1 MRQRIPQGPK
11 EDARVSGSRHCAVQE
26 GESGCR
32 HAVGERASRKSPGD
46 PAIPPELRGA
56 VLSILA
62 SVLAPF
68 SALAQTLAAPTIN
81 AVHNTDQALTVVW
94 TAPSGVTGVTAY
106 DVRFILTSADETVDA
121 NWTVKDDAWTSG
133 GLHYLLDG
141 LSNGVGYDVQVRA
154 VTTADGAWSATSVGT
169 PADPGSTRATAAALP
184 LDLPL
189 GAAVQAAGDVDWFK
203 FTLGAKVGVV
213 VYARS
218 AFDTTGELW
227 RDGGF
232 LADSLIAS
240 NNDAGREPNYEDF
253 LIWRTLDPGTYY
265 VKVAGFGFSSGT
277 YTVRVDT
284 IVDTTSTADAE
295 AVELGVAAR
304 GLIDPAG
311 DVDYFS
317 FTLLAETDVILRTG
331 PDNND
336 LVGELLDS
344 TGTTLVENDDGFL
357 LGTSRQFLI
366 RRKLAAGTYYIKVK
380 PLGSDRSIW
389 AVLRA
394 LRVNVLYSLHVDAV
408 AEPGSATADALR
420 LEFGAVAGG
429 RIDSS
434 SDADYFRID
443 LPQTRHV
450 FARAVSST
458 VDIDGELLDGD
469 GDPVSANIF
478 EQVFAPN
485 GPAGFTLAERLA
497 AGRNYLKIT
506 RSAGAA
512 TGGYALRMVEDEAMD
527 RVWSAC
533 SGRSTSFSDPLY
545 GCQWHLRNRG
555 QLQGTAGEDIRVEE
569 VWAGGN
575 MGAGIGVAVVD
586 SGLHEGHP
594 DLVDNVDTSRGR
606 DYTTAGHG
614 LLLTFDSHGT
624 SVAGIVAARDNGLGG
639 RGVAPRATVYGYNY
653 LSNATVANL
662 VDAMTRNMLTTAVSN
677 NSYGRPDGPGLSEAF
692 AAWSM
697 AVDTAVTSGYG
708 GRGVFHAWTAGNGG
722 ELGDY
727 ANFEGRLNHY
737 GVTPVCSVNDQG
749 ARVLTSERGANLWIC
764 APSKG
769 SGRPGILTTL
779 NYGRYR
785 PSFSGTS
792 ASAPIVAGAVA
803 LVRAANTKLTWRD
816 VKLILAASARKNDAA
831 NTGWLTGASK
841 YGASGNYEF
850 NHEYGFGV
858 VDAKAAVDL
867 AAGWTNLP
875 TFIETAPASASP
887 DLRVPDASGGTPGAT
902 VTSTVQAGG
911 GVEFIEFVE
920 VNVVFNAPAFRDLKM
935 ELVSPSNTVSTLAV
949 SLESPVK
956 YGLVGGYRFGSARHL
971 GENPAGTWT
980 LRLADHAAGG
990 AVSRLKSWNLVF
1002 YGHRSTPAAP
1012 TISSVSPGQREL
1024 TVQWSAPSVV
1034 GSSAVASYD
1043 VRHILSSATDKSDG
1057 NWTVRTA
1064 AWTSGPLQY
1073 MLTGLA
1079 DSTEYDVQVRA
1090 VNSRGAGAWSATAR
1104 ATTGNG
1110 PPSPVGTLAART
1122 LRVGEAAVTVDVSG
1136 AFRDPEGDALTY
1148 GAVSSA
1154 PGVARVAVS
1163 GSSVEVSPVSGGTAT
1178 VTVKATDLSGSN
1190 TAAEQQ
1196 FSVRVRN
1203 RRGVSV
1209 DPVSLS
1215 VTEGGSGT
1223 YDVALEAEPSASVTV
1238 TPSVPS
1244 GTDVTVSPQ
1253 SLTFGTTGWGTAQPV
1268 TVSAAEDTDAVSDA
1282 PVVIRHTVSGGDY
1295 GSVTAS
1301 SVTVTV
1307 LENDASAV
1315 STSDVSVSEGGG
1327 DAVFEVSLSVAG
1339 TSDVLVDYATSDVSA
1354 EAGSDYTAVSGTLT
1368 FPQGS
1373 TAPREIRVSILDDA
1387 LDETEEETFA
1397 LTLRNA
1403 RNGLLAGGGTT
1414 LRAVGTIRDDDD
1426 PAVVASFARSSYEA
1440 PEGGSAPVHV
1450 ILDRDPE
1457 RTVTVPL
1464 ESIHRGGAS
1473 SGDYAG
1479 VPSEVTFSSGRLIAP
1494 FLFLAV
1500 DDGDDDDGEA
1510 VEVRIGSPLPPGV
1523 SPGASAVLAIRDND
1537 GGGNPGGGSPGGGS
1551 PGGGGGGGGGGG
1563 PPPGGGGGGP
1573 GGGGG
1578 TPPGGGSGGPPPS
1591 GGGGGGP
1598 PRAAITTGAD
1608 CGGTLCRARTG
1619 ERVSFEDTGSG
1630 TVRSRLWDFGDGR
1643 KSLSRT
1649 TSQVWS
1655 EPGFYTVTLRV
1666 SDGTVESTA
1675 SLTFLVEAAEP
1686 AGACVADDR
1695 TLCLGDS
1702 RYAVTVE
1709 WRTAGG
1715 ESGAARVVHEGT
1727 NDSGLFH
1734 FFEPGDN
1741 WEVLIK
1747 VLDGCPVNGHVW
1759 MYAASTTDLGY
1770 TIEITDTA
1778 TGMARE
1784 YRNEPGMPAPAITDV
1799 TAFRESCDL

>member
-1 MRQRIPQGPK
+1 MKRPP
-11 EDARVSGSRHCAVQE
+11 GS
-26 GESGCR
+26 
-32 HAVGERASRKSPGD
+32 
-46 PAIPPELRGA
+46 

-62 SVLAPF
+62 LVLAPF
-68 SALAQTLAAPTIN
+68 SAVAQTPAAPTVD
-81 AVHNTDQALTVVW
+81 AVHSGDKGLTVAW

-227 RDGGF
+227 RDGGLF
-232 LADSLIAS
+232 ADSLVARS
-240 NNDAGREPNYEDF
+240 NDAGREPNYRDF

-265 VKVAGFGFSSGT
+265 VKVAGFVFSSGT
-277 YTVRVDT
+277 YTVHVDT
-284 IVDTTSTADAE
+284 IVDTTSTADAQ
-295 AVELGVAAR
+295 AVEPGVAAR

-317 FTLLAETDVILRTG
+317 FNLSAETDVMLRAG

-336 LVGELLDS
+336 TVGELLDS
-344 TGTTLVENDDGFL
+344 TGTKIAENDDGFL
-357 LGTSRQFLI
+357 YGTPHQFLI
-366 RRKLAAGTYYIKVK
+366 RRKLAAGTYYVKV
-380 PLGSDRSIW
+380 RSFFS
-389 AVLRA
+389 LR
-394 LRVNVLYSLHVDAV
+394 RTFIYSLHVDAV
-408 AEPGSATADALR
+408 TEPGDATADALR
-420 LEFGAVAGG
+420 LEFGAAAAG

-434 SDADYFRID
+434 SDTDYFRID
-443 LPQTRHV
+443 LRQTRHV
-450 FARAVSST
+450 LARAMSST
-458 VDIDGELLDGD
+458 VDIDGELLDVD

-478 EQVFAPN
+478 EQNFRAA
-485 GPAGFTLAERLA
+485 GPIGFVLADRLA
-497 AGRNYLKIT
+497 AGTHYLRIT

-512 TGGYALRMVEDEAMD
+512 TGGYALRMVEDNVMD
-527 RVWSAC
+527 GVWSAC
-533 SGRSTSFSDPLY
+533 SGGSTSFSDPLY
-545 GCQWHLRNRG
+545 GCQWNLRNRG

-594 DLVDNVDTSRGR
+594 DLVDNVDASRGH
-606 DYTTAGHG
+606 DYTNAGHG
-614 LLLTFDSHGT
+614 LLHVFDSHGT

-639 RGVAPRATVYGYNY
+639 RGVAPRATVYGYNF
-653 LSNATVANL
+653 LRNSTNANL
-662 VDAMTRNMLTTAVSN
+662 IDAVTRNMDTTGVSNHSYGVTGLGAGLSRESTAWEMAVETAVERG
-677 NSYGRPDGPGLSEAF
+677 YGDLGVFFVQSAGNEARIGGDANLSED
-692 AAWSM
+692 S
-697 AVDTAVTSGYG
+697 T
-708 GRGVFHAWTAGNGG
+708 
-722 ELGDY
+722 
-727 ANFEGRLNHY
+727 HY
-737 GVTPVCSVNDQG
+737 GFTPVCSVNDQG
-749 ARVLTSERGANLWIC
+749 ARVFTSERGANLWIC
-764 APSKG
+764 APSRG
-769 SGRPGILTTL
+769 NGRPGILTTL
-779 NYGRYR
+779 NYGRYTA
-785 PSFSGTS
+785 SFSGTS
-792 ASAPIVAGAVA
+792 AAAPTVAGVAA
-803 LVRAANTKLTWRD
+803 LVRAANTNLTWRD

-841 YGASGNYEF
+841 YGASGSYQF

-911 GVEFIEFVE
+911 GVGFIEFVE
-920 VNVVFNAPAFRDLKM
+920 VNVDFDAPAFRDLKM
-935 ELVSPSNTVSTLAV
+935 ELVSPSNTVSTLA
-949 SLESPVK
+949 PPYTTGGATK
-956 YGLVGGYRFGSARHL
+956 YGLDGGHRFGSARHL
-971 GENPAGTWT
+971 GENPEGTWT
-980 LRLADHAAGG
+980 LRLTDHVAGG

-1064 AWTSGPLQY
+1064 AWTSGSLEY
-1073 MLTGLA
+1073 ALTGLA
-1079 DSTEYDVQVRA
+1079 DGTEYDVQVRG
-1090 VNSRGAGAWSATAR
+1090 VNGHGAGAWSATST
-1104 ATTGNG
+1104 ATTLPNG

-1154 PGVARVAVS
+1154 PGVASVSVS

-1397 LTLRNA
+1397 LTLRNV

-1414 LRAVGTIRDDDD
+1414 LRVVGTIRDDDD

-1551 PGGGGGGGGGGG
+1551 PGGGSPGGGGGGGGGGG

-1598 PRAAITTGAD
+1598 PRAAVTTGAD

-1655 EPGFYTVTLRV
+1655 EPGFYTVTLRL

-1784 YRNEPGMPAPAITDV
+1784 YRNEPGTPAPAITDV
-1799 TAFRESCDL
+1799 RAFADACTP

>member
-1 MRQRIPQGPK
+1 MRDKYAADVVWLMFRYGGATFAHREVSTAHESKAFFVATYNSSQILAHELGHVGSLLHDRYEYRTSTGYVGDEAPYFPYLYGYSNRAVFDDQARGPSLWRTLMSYSNHCDAAGLHCPRISRYSNPERVHPDPGGHATGIPGVEPSGRLWGPV
-11 EDARVSGSRHCAVQE
+11 DAARALNRTRDYVANFRPTPEIAASFGAPVYTAVE
-26 GESGCR
+26 GGDAATVTVRLS
-32 HAVGERASRKSPGD
+32 AAPERQMRLPIQANGV
-46 PAIPPELRGA
+46 GA
-56 VLSILA
+56 VEADWSGVPGYLEFAAADTEKTFDVVAVADAEDEAGEAVKLSFPSL
-62 SVLAPF
+62 L
-68 SALAQTLAAPTIN
+68 
-81 AVHNTDQALTVVW
+81 
-94 TAPSGVTGVTAY
+94 PSGVRAASPATAE
-106 DVRFILTSADETVDA
+106 VRLVD
-121 NWTVKDDAWTSG
+121 D
-133 GLHYLLDG
+133 
-141 LSNGVGYDVQVRA
+141 
-154 VTTADGAWSATSVGT
+154 
-169 PADPGSTRATAAALP
+169 GSTVAAAS
-184 LDLPL
+184 
-189 GAAVQAAGDVDWFK
+189 
-203 FTLGAKVGVV
+203 T
-213 VYARS
+213 YA
-218 AFDTTGELW
+218 L
-227 RDGGF
+227 
-232 LADSLIAS
+232 
-240 NNDAGREPNYEDF
+240 
-253 LIWRTLDPGTYY
+253 
-265 VKVAGFGFSSGT
+265 
-277 YTVRVDT
+277 
-284 IVDTTSTADAE
+284 ADAE
-295 AVELGVAAR
+295 AAEGGAAELTVILGDAAPTGGLSFDVAATFAGSAAADDVGSVPAAVTVPEGSTTAAIVVPIR
-304 GLIDPAG
+304 RDGIEESEETFTVGIAPGTGVSGWSEASAGAGTATVTITDRTEAISLSAATVTVNEGEAATWNVTRTGPATAFASIAITAAAGTAAGGDFSAAAAAHGIAAGRSSQSMRWNTIEDDIDEE
-311 DVDYFS
+311 DES
-317 FTLLAETDVILRTG
+317 FTLTLAAVASDGHRLAGGGTVTVTIRDDDTAGVTVDAPAASLDAGSSVSYT
-331 PDNND
+331 
-336 LVGELLDS
+336 VALDS
-344 TGTTLVENDDGFL
+344 EPTDDVVIEATSSAPDRADVLPASRTFTADDWSTPQRFTLTGA
-357 LGTSRQFLI
+357 
-366 RRKLAAGTYYIKVK
+366 AAGSVTIRHKASSNDAKYPADLSIDDVALTVRAVAPGAPEGLSLKAGQGSLTASWS
-380 PLGSDRSIW
+380 PPGSD
-389 AVLRA
+389 
-394 LRVNVLYSLHVDAV
+394 
-408 AEPGSATADALR
+408 G
-420 LEFGAVAGG
+420 
-429 RIDSS
+429 
-434 SDADYFRID
+434 
-443 LPQTRHV
+443 
-450 FARAVSST
+450 
-458 VDIDGELLDGD
+458 
-469 GDPVSANIF
+469 
-478 EQVFAPN
+478 
-485 GPAGFTLAERLA
+485 
-497 AGRNYLKIT
+497 
-506 RSAGAA
+506 
-512 TGGYALRMVEDEAMD
+512 
-527 RVWSAC
+527 
-533 SGRSTSFSDPLY
+533 
-545 GCQWHLRNRG
+545 
-555 QLQGTAGEDIRVEE
+555 
-569 VWAGGN
+569 
-575 MGAGIGVAVVD
+575 GAGILRYGIQ
-586 SGLHEGHP
+586 HKQ
-594 DLVDNVDTSRGR
+594 TS
-606 DYTTAGHG
+606 
-614 LLLTFDSHGT
+614 S
-624 SVAGIVAARDNGLGG
+624 
-639 RGVAPRATVYGYNY
+639 
-653 LSNATVANL
+653 SNW
-662 VDAMTRNMLTTAVSN
+662 
-677 NSYGRPDGPGLSEAF
+677 P
-692 AAWSM
+692 
-697 AVDTAVTSGYG
+697 TAVTD
-708 GRGVFHAWTAGNGG
+708 V
-722 ELGDY
+722 
-727 ANFEGRLNHY
+727 
-737 GVTPVCSVNDQG
+737 
-749 ARVLTSERGANLWIC
+749 
-764 APSKG
+764 
-769 SGRPGILTTL
+769 
-779 NYGRYR
+779 
-785 PSFSGTS
+785 SGTTHD
-792 ASAPIVAGAVA
+792 I
-803 LVRAANTKLTWRD
+803 D
-816 VKLILAASARKNDAA
+816 
-831 NTGWLTGASK
+831 
-841 YGASGNYEF
+841 
-850 NHEYGFGV
+850 
-858 VDAKAAVDL
+858 
-867 AAGWTNLP
+867 NL
-875 TFIETAPASASP
+875 E
-887 DLRVPDASGGTPGAT
+887 D
-902 VTSTVQAGG
+902 
-911 GVEFIEFVE
+911 
-920 VNVVFNAPAFRDLKM
+920 
-935 ELVSPSNTVSTLAV
+935 
-949 SLESPVK
+949 ES
-956 YGLVGGYRFGSARHL
+956 
-971 GENPAGTWT
+971 
-980 LRLADHAAGG
+980 
-990 AVSRLKSWNLVF
+990 
-1002 YGHRSTPAAP
+1002 
-1012 TISSVSPGQREL
+1012 
-1024 TVQWSAPSVV
+1024 
-1034 GSSAVASYD
+1034 SYD
-1043 VRHILSSATDKSDG
+1043 VR
-1057 NWTVRTA
+1057 
-1064 AWTSGPLQY
+1064 
-1073 MLTGLA
+1073 
-1079 DSTEYDVQVRA
+1079 VRA
-1090 VNSRGAGAWSATAR
+1090 VNSVGAGAWSATST
-1104 ATTGNG
+1104 ATTLPNG

-1154 PGVARVAVS
+1154 PGVASVSVS

-1397 LTLRNA
+1397 LTLRNV

-1414 LRAVGTIRDDDD
+1414 LRVVGTIRDDDD

-1473 SGDYAG
+1473 LGDYAG
-1479 VPSEVTFSSGRLIAP
+1479 VPSEVTFSNGRLISS

-1537 GGGNPGGGSPGGGS
+1537 GGGNPGGGSPGGGSPGGGS

-1643 KSLSRT
+1643 KSRSRT

-1799 TAFRESCDL
+1799 TAFAEGCNR